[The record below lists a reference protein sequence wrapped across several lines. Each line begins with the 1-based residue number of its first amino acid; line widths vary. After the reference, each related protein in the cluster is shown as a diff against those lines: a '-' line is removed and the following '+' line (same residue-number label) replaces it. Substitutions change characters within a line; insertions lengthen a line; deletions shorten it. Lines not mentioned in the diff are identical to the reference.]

1 MQIQL
6 YLMLSHL
13 ICFSYFKYSCFNRI
27 ITQKFW
33 HKYRHI
39 FKEAKDAQK
48 EPFWTNVQPATVSA
62 RAPAGELRMWL
73 RVPCQLGTGSKAP
86 PGSTDL
92 SIQSLV
98 TPAAIPAHNSSHH
111 SSANTEYW
119 DMKELNELEMLCWTP
134 RAVCLA
140 GSSSLPT
147 ASLTALE
154 LFQVY
159 STDQT
164 ELFTFFSSPEVFPH
178 CYFKRAEF

>member
-13 ICFSYFKYSCFNRI
+13 ICFSYFKYSYFNRI

-33 HKYRHI
+33 HKHRHI
-39 FKEAKDAQK
+39 FKEARDAQE
-48 EPFWTNVQPATVSA
+48 EPFCADVQLCHSLCSCS
-62 RAPAGELRMWL
+62 RRMWL
-73 RVPCQLGTGSKAP
+73 CVPCQLGTGSRAP
-86 PGSTDL
+86 PGSTDS
-92 SIQSLV
+92 SIQPLV

-111 SSANTEYW
+111 SPANPQYW
-119 DMKELNELEMLCWTP
+119 DIKELNKLETLCWTA

-140 GSSSLPT
+140 GSWSLPT

-159 STDQT
+159 STHQT
-164 ELFTFFSSPEVFPH
+164 E
-178 CYFKRAEF
+178 